1 MEDSKV
7 KVIDGFLFFNEIEVL
22 KLRLNY
28 LYDVVDY
35 FVILESNYTFSGKSK
50 PYYLDNV
57 INTIPQFIRNKIIR
71 LKYEPDIQT
80 FNFPKEVNECNQ
92 TNDHW
97 KLENQQRRYF
107 ENALR
112 EYSPIDFFMLSDVDE
127 IPRKEVVEKLI
138 SLKHEKDFCC
148 VAKCEMLYYNFTTH
162 YRSDWAGTIFTSV
175 ANALEKHCDYLRNQR
190 FNLFSIDNGGWHFSY
205 FGEVEKIKSKLESF
219 SHQEYNKDRYK
230 NEQNILDS
238 INNKTD
244 ILHRG
249 ETFRE
254 YNFDNFPD
262 NLRTLIQKTFP
273 KNFYTTMT
281 SNLTG
286 ATETSYVY
294 LQQHYKFPDN
304 VFVSHLPEDLKKSKH
319 PYKILWAHHAY
330 DQPVFLDF
338 DHNIVQHIV
347 SPSQWNKEMFIKYH
361 NVPEYKITVIP
372 NGVSDMFSYSDK
384 KTKTMIFTS
393 IPYKG
398 IEVLAKVISLIHQI
412 HPDTKFKIFSSMS
425 LYGPM
430 NDPYIEIYE
439 HLKKMPNVEYS
450 NAVAQKELVKHYQES
465 AFFIHPCVWEETFCV
480 SMAEAMRCG
489 AYPIITNIGALAEVA
504 GPNNAS
510 VVPIEGEN
518 TSKGWKVTD
527 NFIKEFASA
536 CCMALDYYDK
546 DKKFYGEVSKVVSK
560 HVCEKYDWKTIAS
573 RWKNLI
579 YDITG
584 TAVNAYPSRYYCMI
598 STSHTENYT
607 DLAIDSFFKNT
618 KFESTDKFFLI
629 DNDGKYQLK
638 QHFDKVT
645 LISNNQPKSF
655 AANMNLVMKLA
666 VIDGADFFGLNND
679 VVFTK
684 DWNQTF
690 RDRNSI
696 SVPLC
701 NQKLTGQSGS
711 LNINS
716 VMDIEDFGGKESELN
731 AFARGID
738 PQKLTG
744 DPGLIGFFTFCVPH
758 EILSKVGFF
767 DENFT
772 NGAEDV
778 DYSLRASQLGYEV
791 AINATSFLLH
801 FCGKSTW
808 RGNENKED
816 TLNREKNYRD
826 YFEKKWG
833 KEAAEQLL
841 VNSSVS

>member
-1 MEDSKV
+1 
-7 KVIDGFLFFNEIEVL
+7 
-22 KLRLNY
+22 
-28 LYDVVDY
+28 
-35 FVILESNYTFSGKSK
+35 
-50 PYYLDNV
+50 
-57 INTIPQFIRNKIIR
+57 
-71 LKYEPDIQT
+71 
-80 FNFPKEVNECNQ
+80 
-92 TNDHW
+92 
-97 KLENQQRRYF
+97 
-107 ENALR
+107 
-112 EYSPIDFFMLSDVDE
+112 
-127 IPRKEVVEKLI
+127 
-138 SLKHEKDFCC
+138 
-148 VAKCEMLYYNFTTH
+148 
-162 YRSDWAGTIFTSV
+162 
-175 ANALEKHCDYLRNQR
+175 
-190 FNLFSIDNGGWHFSY
+190 
-205 FGEVEKIKSKLESF
+205 
-219 SHQEYNKDRYK
+219 
-230 NEQNILDS
+230 
-238 INNKTD
+238 
-244 ILHRG
+244 
-249 ETFRE
+249 
-254 YNFDNFPD
+254 
-262 NLRTLIQKTFP
+262 
-273 KNFYTTMT
+273 MT
-281 SNLTG
+281 SKLTG
-286 ATETSYVY
+286 ATETSYSY
-294 LQQHYKFPDN
+294 LQEHYQFPAD
-304 VFVSHLPEDLKKSKH
+304 VFVSHLPEELKKSKH

-330 DQPVFLDF
+330 DQPVFLEF
-338 DHNIVQHIV
+338 DHNIVHHIV

-372 NGVSDMFSYSDK
+372 NGVSDIFSHSDK

-398 IEVLAKVISLIHQI
+398 IEVLAKVIPLIHQI

-425 LYGPM
+425 LYGNL
-430 NDPYIEIYE
+430 NDPYIETYG

-450 NAVAQKELVKHYQES
+450 NAVEQKELVKHYQES
-465 AFFIHPCVWEETFCV
+465 AFFIHPCIWEETFCV
-480 SMAEAMRCG
+480 SMAEAMKCG
-489 AYPIITNIGALAEVA
+489 AYPIITNIGALSEVA

-510 VVPIEGEN
+510 VIPIEGEN
-518 TSKGWKVTD
+518 TSRGWKVTD
-527 NFIKEFASA
+527 NFIEEFATA

-546 DKKFYGEVSKVVSK
+546 DKEFYHEVSKIVSN

-579 YDITG
+579 CDITG
-584 TAVNAYPSRYYCMI
+584 TAVNAHPSRYYCMI
-598 STSHTENYT
+598 NTNHTEKYT

-666 VIDGADFFGLNND
+666 VIDNADFFGLNND

-684 DWNQTF
+684 DWNESF
-690 RDRNSI
+690 EDRKCI

-711 LNINS
+711 LKINS
-716 VMDIEDFGGKESELN
+716 VMDIEDFAGKENELN
-731 AFARGID
+731 EFAKGID

-744 DPGLIGFFTFCVPH
+744 DPGLIGFFTFYVPH
-758 EILSKVGFF
+758 EILSKVGFL

-778 DYSLRASQLGYEV
+778 DYSLRASQLGYGV
-791 AINATSFLLH
+791 VINAASFLLH

-833 KEAAEQLL
+833 KEAAEQFL
-841 VNSSVS
+841 VKSSVS